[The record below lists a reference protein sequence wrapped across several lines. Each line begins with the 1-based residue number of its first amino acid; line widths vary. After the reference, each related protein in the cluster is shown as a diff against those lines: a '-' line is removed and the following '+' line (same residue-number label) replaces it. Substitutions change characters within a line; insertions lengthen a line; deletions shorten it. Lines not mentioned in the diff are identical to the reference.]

1 MIGTT
6 NLASRRW
13 LFLLVIVGHLVLL
26 SGRYYATGTFVAGD
40 SAWQFAT
47 LRSFY
52 MQGSLD
58 LADEARYFYE
68 DRSPVSGHRRLPG
81 VPDAD
86 AHSGMVSTIY
96 PVGGA
101 LLRLPAYAAA
111 DLIAVGASTLGFAP
125 DRSGYRGLYQL
136 LPAAFSG
143 LFGIAGLLFL
153 AWVVAER
160 WAVSAMLATVTVWLA
175 SPVVYYLTIEPLM
188 THSLSIGL
196 ASALVGLAIYTRS
209 GPSECPDPAS
219 RTPHP
224 ASRQWSLVIQGALC
238 GLLTITRYQDA
249 VFFLVPVALL
259 RGDRLRGALMIA
271 AGALPFLALQGWV
284 NDAWYGTPWTTG
296 YAGVLAPAWL
306 RPDLARHLFHPVQ
319 GALTTHPIHLAGIV
333 GAVLLWRR
341 DAPLA
346 ASLLLIAVVQIY
358 AISAL
363 IPTTPGASFGNRTVT
378 SLTPLFVLGW
388 ITLTTRWPKLHMVG
402 MVLVWVNAVLAAL
415 YCLRIIADPM
425 VLT

>member
-1 MIGTT
+1 
-6 NLASRRW
+6 L
-13 LFLLVIVGHLVLL
+13 LLVIIGHLVLL
-26 SGRYYATGTFVAGD
+26 AGRYYATGTFVAGD

-47 LRSFY
+47 LRSVY

-111 DLIAVGASTLGFAP
+111 DLVAAGASAVGLAH
-125 DRSGYRGLYQL
+125 DRSGYRGLYQI
-136 LPAAFSG
+136 LPAAFSA
-143 LFGIAGLLFL
+143 LVGIAGLLFL
-153 AWVVAER
+153 AWAVADQ
-160 WAVSAMLATVTVWLA
+160 WALPATLATVTVWLA

-196 ASALVGLAIYTRS
+196 ASALVGLAIYTS
-209 GPSECPDPAS
+209 S
-219 RTPHP
+219 RPPH
-224 ASRQWSLVIQGALC
+224 WSLLMQGALC

-249 VFFLVPVALL
+249 VFFFVPVAML
-259 RGDRLRGALMIA
+259 RGDRLRGTLLIA
-271 AGALPFLALQGWV
+271 AGALPFLALQGWANEV
-284 NDAWYGTPWTTG
+284 WYGTPWTTG

-333 GAVLLWRR
+333 GAMLLWRS

-346 ASLLLIAVVQIY
+346 ASLLLIAVIQVY
-358 AISAL
+358 AIAAL

-388 ITLTTRWPKLHMVG
+388 ITLTARWPKLHMVG
-402 MVLVWVNAVLAAL
+402 LLLVSVNAVLAAL
-415 YCLRIIADPM
+415 YCLRIIEDPM